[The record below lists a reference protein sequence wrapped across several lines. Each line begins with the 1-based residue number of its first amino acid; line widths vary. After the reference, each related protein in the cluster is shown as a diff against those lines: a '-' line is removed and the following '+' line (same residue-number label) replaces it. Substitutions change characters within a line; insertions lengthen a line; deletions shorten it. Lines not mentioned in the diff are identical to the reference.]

1 MFLITKCLP
10 WLELKTFLTLYLSFC
25 NNTTKPTLFKSD
37 QRFKSGYNIW
47 IMYN

>member
-1 MFLITKCLP
+1 M
-10 WLELKTFLTLYLSFC
+10 LTLVRIKNTPNTLPGFC